1 MKICQLFVLNNK
13 NTRVIDNQRLEPAKV
28 YFIIRGYTVVFCL
41 AFSNLLSTCSELFM
55 LKLMPLLFVL
65 SPIANAV
72 AQQTDL
78 SDLNEELNTVDE
90 ADTKIPSKSL
100 EEKSAPRDVN
110 VYFKQC
116 YQQVPPIT
124 ERNNDL
130 DKNQI
135 PISINADSLRG
146 LDGHIIYQGNVNAV
160 QGDKAL
166 DTDKLTYN
174 RSTQQANAI
183 GNARYVD
190 GQVTLIADQI
200 DTNFKTDESS
210 IIQTQYQFHGQGGRG
225 SADRIYDNGQGQYE
239 LNASSYTACPPNDVT
254 WSLDA
259 STLYIDKTE
268 DMGTAYNAVLR
279 IKDVPVFYFPYISYP
294 LSDTRK
300 TGILFPTYEFSS
312 VNGFTYKQ
320 PLYLNLAPNQ
330 DATITP
336 TYMENRGL
344 LVAAE
349 YRYLF
354 NVGAGTLQ
362 LEYLNDDKI
371 REDDN
376 GNDIGER
383 YLIHWDHD
391 VDFAED
397 WNFNADY
404 NKVSDEYYFNDIT
417 TEYGSRSDN
426 QLLQTANLNYTKA
439 NWNAEL
445 EVRNFQVL
453 DGDGDDDDDT
463 PHIVLPKLAFN
474 AYQPLHWKSLQ
485 FDWYSEITRFE
496 HNDDDVYTGTRIHVE
511 PKLLLPLYYDSLFV
525 NTELKYMLSYYQQ
538 DLDNATKY
546 DWYDDL
552 DESVVRYLP
561 SFKINSGINLERDF
575 TWFGDNYRQ
584 TLVPQIQ
591 YLYVPY
597 QDQSGIGLYDTTA
610 LQQDYYGLF
619 RDNRYSGY
627 DRIAEADQ
635 VTVGLSTSFLNDQGK
650 ERLRFAI
657 GQNYYFSESRTVLPT
672 DDDDDDN
679 ELNKSSIISEV
690 DVNFDN
696 DYFFHGGI
704 EWDIDDNFIQ
714 RANTTFEKRWAYNT
728 YAQLSYRYYKE
739 DADADWD
746 EIVNQV
752 GTKVNWSINTQWSTF
767 ASYYYNVEFKN
778 SYESI
783 IGLKYQSCCWA
794 IGLTYDKHMLS
805 YYGDE
810 DNYNDDIETEN
821 SISLT
826 LELMGLG
833 GVGDSGYEDGLF
845 DYGRPFY
852 LK

>member
-1 MKICQLFVLNNK
+1 
-13 NTRVIDNQRLEPAKV
+13 
-28 YFIIRGYTVVFCL
+28 
-41 AFSNLLSTCSELFM
+41 M
-55 LKLMPLLFVL
+55 LKLIPLLFAL
-65 SPIANAV
+65 SPIASAV
-72 AQQTDL
+72 AQETDTSDL
-78 SDLNEELNTVDE
+78 SDELNTVNKTE
-90 ADTKIPSKSL
+90 LKVVSQSM

-110 VYFKQC
+110 FYFRQC
-116 YQQVPPIT
+116 YQNVPPIT
-124 ERNNDL
+124 ERNNNL
-130 DKNQI
+130 DKSQI
-135 PISINADSLRG
+135 PINIDADSLRG
-146 LDGHIIYQGNVNAV
+146 LNGEIIYEGDVNAV
-160 QGDKAL
+160 QGEKSLDADKMV
-166 DTDKLTYN
+166 YN
-174 RSTQQANAI
+174 RNTSQANAT

-190 GQVTLIADQI
+190 GQVTLIANEI
-200 DTNFKTDESS
+200 NTNFKTDESS
-210 IIQTQYQFHGQGGRG
+210 LIQTEFQFHGRGGRG

-239 LNASSYTACPPNDVT
+239 LKSSSYTACPPNDIT

-259 STLYIDKTE
+259 STLHIDQE
-268 DMGTAYNAVLR
+268 ADMGTAYNAVLR

-294 LSDTRK
+294 LSDKRK

-312 VNGFTYKQ
+312 VNGFTYNQ
-320 PLYLNLAPNQ
+320 PLYINIAPNQ

-336 TYMENRGL
+336 TYMQNRGL
-344 LVAAE
+344 LVSTE

-354 NVGAGTLQ
+354 DVGSGTLQ
-362 LEYLNDDKI
+362 FEYLNDDRI
-371 REDDN
+371 RKDDN
-376 GNDIGER
+376 GDDIGER
-383 YLIHWDHD
+383 YLVHFDHD
-391 VDFAED
+391 VTFAED
-397 WNFNADY
+397 WNFNVDY

-426 QLLQTANLNYTKA
+426 QLLQNANLSYTKT

-453 DGDGDDDDDT
+453 NNDEYNTDDDT
-463 PHIVLPKLAFN
+463 PHIVLPKLAFS
-474 AYQPLHWKSLQ
+474 AYQPLNWKSLQ

-496 HNDDDVYTGTRIHVE
+496 HSDDDIYTGTRIHVE
-511 PKLLLPLYYDSLFV
+511 PKLSLPLYYDSLFV

-552 DESVVRYLP
+552 EESTVRYLP
-561 SFKINSGINLERDF
+561 SFKINSGVNLERDF
-575 TWFGDNYRQ
+575 SWFGDDYRQ

-597 QDQSGIGLYDTTA
+597 QDQSGIGLYDTTT

-619 RDNRYSGY
+619 RDNRFSGY

-635 VTVGLSTSFLNDQGK
+635 ITLGVSTSFLNDQGR

-672 DDDDDDN
+672 DDDDDDDKEVN
-679 ELNKSSIISEV
+679 RSSIVSEI

-704 EWDIDDNFIQ
+704 EWDSDDNFIQ

-739 DADADWD
+739 DKDAEWD

-752 GTKVNWSINTQWSTF
+752 GTKVNWSIDTQWSTF
-767 ASYYYNVEFKN
+767 ASYYYNVEFQN
-778 SYESI
+778 SFESI

-794 IGLTYDKHMLS
+794 IGLTYDRHMLS
-805 YYGDE
+805 YFGDE
-810 DNYNDDIETEN
+810 ASYDEDVETESSV
-821 SISLT
+821 SIT
-826 LELMGLG
+826 FELMGLG
-833 GVGDSGYEDGLF
+833 GVGNSGYEDGLF

>member
-1 MKICQLFVLNNK
+1 
-13 NTRVIDNQRLEPAKV
+13 
-28 YFIIRGYTVVFCL
+28 
-41 AFSNLLSTCSELFM
+41 M
-55 LKLMPLLFVL
+55 LKLIPLLFAL
-65 SPIANAV
+65 SPIASAV
-72 AQQTDL
+72 AQETDTSDL
-78 SDLNEELNTVDE
+78 SDELNTVNKTE
-90 ADTKIPSKSL
+90 LKVASQSM

-110 VYFKQC
+110 FYFRQC
-116 YQQVPPIT
+116 YQNVPPIT
-124 ERNNDL
+124 ERNNNL
-130 DKNQI
+130 DKSQI
-135 PISINADSLRG
+135 PINIDADSLRG
-146 LDGHIIYQGNVNAV
+146 LNGEIIYEGDVNAV
-160 QGDKAL
+160 QGEKSLDADKMV
-166 DTDKLTYN
+166 YN
-174 RSTQQANAI
+174 RNTSQANAT

-190 GQVTLIADQI
+190 GQVTLNANEIN
-200 DTNFKTDESS
+200 TNFKTDESS
-210 IIQTQYQFHGQGGRG
+210 LIQTEFQFHGRGGRG

-239 LNASSYTACPPNDVT
+239 LKSSSYTACPPNDIT

-259 STLYIDKTE
+259 STLHIDKE
-268 DMGTAYNAVLR
+268 ADMGTAYNAVLR

-294 LSDTRK
+294 LSDKRK

-312 VNGFTYKQ
+312 VNGFTYNQ
-320 PLYLNLAPNQ
+320 PLYINIAPNQ

-336 TYMENRGL
+336 TYMQNRGL
-344 LVAAE
+344 LVSTE

-354 NVGAGTLQ
+354 DVGSGTLQ
-362 LEYLNDDKI
+362 FEYLNDDRI
-371 REDDN
+371 RKDDN
-376 GNDIGER
+376 GDDIGER
-383 YLIHWDHD
+383 YLVHFDHD
-391 VDFAED
+391 VTFAED
-397 WNFNADY
+397 WNFNVDY

-426 QLLQTANLNYTKA
+426 QLLQNANLSYTKT

-453 DGDGDDDDDT
+453 NNDEYNTDDDT
-463 PHIVLPKLAFN
+463 PHIVLPKLAFS
-474 AYQPLHWKSLQ
+474 AYQPLNWKSLQ

-496 HNDDDVYTGTRIHVE
+496 HSDDDIYTGTRIHVE
-511 PKLLLPLYYDSLFV
+511 PKLSLPLYYDSLFV

-552 DESVVRYLP
+552 EESTVRYLP
-561 SFKINSGINLERDF
+561 SFKINSGVNLERDF
-575 TWFGDNYRQ
+575 SWFGDDYRQ

-597 QDQSGIGLYDTTA
+597 QDQSGIGLYDTTT

-619 RDNRYSGY
+619 RDNRFSGY

-635 VTVGLSTSFLNDQGK
+635 ITLGVSTSFLNDQGR

-672 DDDDDDN
+672 DDDDDDDKEVN
-679 ELNKSSIISEV
+679 RSSIVSEI

-704 EWDIDDNFIQ
+704 EWDSDDNFIQ

-739 DADADWD
+739 DKDAEWD

-752 GTKVNWSINTQWSTF
+752 GTKVNWSIDTQWSTF
-767 ASYYYNVEFKN
+767 ASYYYNVEFQN
-778 SYESI
+778 SFESI

-794 IGLTYDKHMLS
+794 IGLTYDRHMLS
-805 YYGDE
+805 YFGDE
-810 DNYNDDIETEN
+810 ASYDEDVETESSV
-821 SISLT
+821 SIT
-826 LELMGLG
+826 FELMGLG
-833 GVGDSGYEDGLF
+833 GVGNSGYEDGLF

>member
-1 MKICQLFVLNNK
+1 
-13 NTRVIDNQRLEPAKV
+13 
-28 YFIIRGYTVVFCL
+28 
-41 AFSNLLSTCSELFM
+41 M
-55 LKLMPLLFVL
+55 LKLIPLLFVL
-65 SPIANAV
+65 SPIASAV
-72 AQQTDL
+72 AQQTDT
-78 SDLNEELNTVDE
+78 SDLNEALNSANE
-90 ADTKIPSKSL
+90 AESEAPSKSL

-110 VYFKQC
+110 FYFKQC

-124 ERNNDL
+124 EPNSDL
-130 DKNQI
+130 DRNQI

-146 LDGHIIYQGNVNAV
+146 LDGEILYEGDVNAV
-160 QGDKAL
+160 QGEKSL
-166 DTDKLTYN
+166 DSDQLIYN
-174 RSTQQANAI
+174 RSTEQANAV

-190 GQVTLIADQI
+190 GQVTLTADEI
-200 DTNFKTDESS
+200 NTNFKTDESS
-210 IIQTQYQFHGQGGRG
+210 LIQTEYQFHGRGGRG
-225 SADRIYDNGQGQYE
+225 RADRIYDNGQGQYE
-239 LNASSYTACPPNDVT
+239 LNSSSYTACPPNDVT

-259 STLYIDKTE
+259 STLYIDKE
-268 DMGTAYNAVLR
+268 ADMGTAYNAVLR

-294 LSDTRK
+294 LSDKRK

-312 VNGFTYKQ
+312 VNGFTYNQ
-320 PLYLNLAPNQ
+320 PLYINIAANQ

-336 TYMENRGL
+336 TYMQNRGL

-354 NVGAGTLQ
+354 DVGSGTLQ
-362 LEYLNDDKI
+362 VEYLNDDKI
-371 REDDN
+371 RKDDD
-376 GNDIGER
+376 GDDIGER
-383 YLIHWDHD
+383 YLVHFDHD
-391 VDFAED
+391 VTFAED
-397 WNFNADY
+397 WNFNVDY
-404 NKVSDEYYFNDIT
+404 NKVSDEYYFNDIST
-417 TEYGSRSDN
+417 DYGSRSDN
-426 QLLQTANLNYTKA
+426 QLLQNANLNYTKT
-439 NWNAEL
+439 NWSTEL

-453 DGDGDDDDDT
+453 NSDDDDDDDDT
-463 PHIVLPKLAFN
+463 PHIVLPKLAFS
-474 AYQPLHWKSLQ
+474 ASQPLNWKSLQ
-485 FDWYSEITRFE
+485 FDWYSEVTRFE

-511 PKLLLPLYYDSLFV
+511 PKLSLPLYYDSLFV
-525 NTELKYMLSYYQQ
+525 NTELKYMLSYYEQ
-538 DLDNATKY
+538 DLDNAIKY

-552 DESVVRYLP
+552 EESTVRYLP
-561 SFKINSGINLERDF
+561 SFKINSGVNLERDF
-575 TWFGDNYRQ
+575 SWFGDDYRQ

-597 QDQSGIGLYDTTA
+597 QDQSGIGLYDTTT

-635 VTVGLSTSFLNDQGK
+635 ITLGVSTSFLNDQGR

-672 DDDDDDN
+672 DDDDDDDEKEVN
-679 ELNKSSIISEV
+679 RSSIVSEI

-704 EWDIDDNFIQ
+704 EWDSDDNFIQ

-739 DADADWD
+739 DEDADWD

-767 ASYYYNVEFKN
+767 ASYYYNVEYKN

-794 IGLTYDKHMLS
+794 VGLTYDRHMLS

-810 DNYNDDIETEN
+810 DSFEGDMESEN
-821 SISLT
+821 SVSLT
-826 LELMGLG
+826 LELTGLG

>member
-1 MKICQLFVLNNK
+1 
-13 NTRVIDNQRLEPAKV
+13 
-28 YFIIRGYTVVFCL
+28 
-41 AFSNLLSTCSELFM
+41 M
-55 LKLMPLLFVL
+55 LKLIPLLFAL
-65 SPIANAV
+65 SPIASAV
-72 AQQTDL
+72 AQETDTSDL
-78 SDLNEELNTVDE
+78 SDELNTVNKTE
-90 ADTKIPSKSL
+90 LKVASQSM

-110 VYFKQC
+110 FYFRQC
-116 YQQVPPIT
+116 YQNVPPIT
-124 ERNNDL
+124 ERNNNL
-130 DKNQI
+130 DKSQI
-135 PISINADSLRG
+135 PINIDADSLRG
-146 LDGHIIYQGNVNAV
+146 LNGEIIYEGDVNAV
-160 QGDKAL
+160 QGEKSLDADKMV
-166 DTDKLTYN
+166 YN
-174 RSTQQANAI
+174 RNTSQANAT

-190 GQVTLIADQI
+190 GQVTLNANEIN
-200 DTNFKTDESS
+200 TNFKTDESS
-210 IIQTQYQFHGQGGRG
+210 LIQTEFQFHGRGGRG

-239 LNASSYTACPPNDVT
+239 LKSSSYTACPPNDIT

-259 STLYIDKTE
+259 STLHIDKE
-268 DMGTAYNAVLR
+268 ADMGTAYNAVLR

-294 LSDTRK
+294 LSDKRK

-312 VNGFTYKQ
+312 VNGFTYNQ
-320 PLYLNLAPNQ
+320 PLYINIAPNQ

-336 TYMENRGL
+336 TYMQNRGL
-344 LVAAE
+344 LVSTE

-354 NVGAGTLQ
+354 DVGSGTLQ
-362 LEYLNDDKI
+362 FEYLNDDRI
-371 REDDN
+371 RKDDN
-376 GNDIGER
+376 GDDIGER
-383 YLIHWDHD
+383 YLVHFDHD
-391 VDFAED
+391 VTFAED
-397 WNFNADY
+397 WNFNVDY

-426 QLLQTANLNYTKA
+426 QLLQNANLSYTKT

-453 DGDGDDDDDT
+453 NNDEYNTDDDT
-463 PHIVLPKLAFN
+463 PHIVLPKLAFS
-474 AYQPLHWKSLQ
+474 AYQPLNWKSLQ

-496 HNDDDVYTGTRIHVE
+496 HSDDDIYTGTRIHVE
-511 PKLLLPLYYDSLFV
+511 PKLSLPLYYDSLFV

-552 DESVVRYLP
+552 EESTVRYLP
-561 SFKINSGINLERDF
+561 SFKINSGVNLERDF
-575 TWFGDNYRQ
+575 SWFGDDYRQ

-597 QDQSGIGLYDTTA
+597 QDQSGIGLYDTTT

-619 RDNRYSGY
+619 RDNRFSGY

-635 VTVGLSTSFLNDQGK
+635 ITLGVSTSFLNDQGR

-672 DDDDDDN
+672 DDVDNDDKEVN
-679 ELNKSSIISEV
+679 RSSIVSEI

-704 EWDIDDNFIQ
+704 EWDSDDNFIQ

-739 DADADWD
+739 DKDAEWD

-752 GTKVNWSINTQWSTF
+752 GTKVNWSIDTQWSTF
-767 ASYYYNVEFKN
+767 ASYYYNVEFQN

-794 IGLTYDKHMLS
+794 IGLTYDRHMLS
-805 YYGDE
+805 YFGDE
-810 DNYNDDIETEN
+810 ASYDEDVETESSV
-821 SISLT
+821 SIT
-826 LELMGLG
+826 FELMGLG
-833 GVGDSGYEDGLF
+833 GVGNSGYEDGLF